1 MSSSGFRDQHFYG
14 SYLGLNTQKKV
25 RSATARAD
33 FSCLGSRHSSWL
45 KLKHIIIFV
54 LRQNVNH
61 NRKQSMIIRK
71 KEKVKKIFFFFLNID
86 LLD

>member
-14 SYLGLNTQKKV
+14 SYLGWNTQKKV

-45 KLKHIIIFV
+45 KLKH
-54 LRQNVNH
+54 N
-61 NRKQSMIIRK
+61 
-71 KEKVKKIFFFFLNID
+71 NICAKTECQPQQKTEHD
-86 LLD
+86 Y